1 MNTFIMDE
9 STHDHHHEVLEMLN
23 QTVHHLSKKNLNVEA
38 LGCLEQ
44 TLLIKQKMF
53 GTHSRVVRETLR
65 DVVVQTNAIAMTC
78 LEASEFKTCL
88 DMLLHAQR
96 LVTEGNDD
104 LRHIESLHILTLN
117 NLGCYYRRLG
127 KLSEALEVLHEASH
141 VGEGCA
147 DNHDV
152 ANLSVTHMN
161 ICAIESQLGRHEKA
175 LEHAQAAVFHCQGEL
190 VQDRTSPSSLEEGE
204 DQALD
209 DVMEAESRD
218 EKIIRLA
225 IAYYNLAVEL
235 EFAQKVSMSL
245 QVSGVKKKLLKY
257 LNDFLLC
264 CLVV

>member
-1 MNTFIMDE
+1 MDD
-9 STHDHHHEVLEMLN
+9 STQQQHHHHEVLEMLN

-44 TLLIKQKMF
+44 SLLIKQKMF
-53 GTHSRVVRETLR
+53 GTHSRVVRKTLR

-96 LVTEGNDD
+96 LLVTEGTV
-104 LRHIESLHILTLN
+104 RHIESLHILTLN
-117 NLGCYYRRLG
+117 NLGCCYRRLG

-190 VQDRTSPSSLEEGE
+190 VQDRTSSSSLDEEGE

-235 EFAQKVSMSL
+235 EFVQKVSMSL
-245 QVSGVKKKLLKY
+245 QVSCGVKK
-257 LNDFLLC
+257 
-264 CLVV
+264 